1 MTVDVIIPVYNG
13 REHLRRAVN
22 SVLDCPH
29 ARVILVDDGSTDGT
43 AEQCDAL
50 AADAR
55 VTVIH
60 RENGGASAARNTGLD
75 AATADYVTF
84 LDADDMLLPG
94 ALTLLVSHLKAGLD
108 DVDAIQG
115 RVVRQDAVQCG
126 APAISAATADKA
138 LALALAD
145 PTRHLH
151 CHGWAFRRAVLTE
164 RFNENLTLG
173 EDGEWLMRTLRGIE
187 YAAYLDA
194 PVYRYTVRADSAVH
208 CGENVP
214 ARYLATLEAA
224 APVLDALNLPEEAA
238 LYRLTHLLLILTHG
252 VFRKRGLVRSWKEAG
267 RLCRQAPFAR
277 AFDEAQLTGL
287 SPRICTLRLLRAGCI
302 PLAWAA
308 IRIRQLCN
316 DRAAARTKKHG

>member
-13 REHLRRAVN
+13 REHLRRAVE
-22 SVLDCPH
+22 SALACPH

-50 AADAR
+50 AADER
-55 VTVIH
+55 VIVLH

-84 LDADDMLLPG
+84 LDADDVLLPG
-94 ALTLLVSHLKAGLD
+94 ALALLVEHLKAGLEG
-108 DVDAIQG
+108 VDAIQG

-126 APAISAATADKA
+126 KPAVRAATADKA
-138 LALALAD
+138 LSIALSD

-164 RFNENLTLG
+164 RFNESLTLG
-173 EDGEWLMRTLRGIE
+173 EDGEWLLRTLRQID

-208 CGENVP
+208 GGENVP
-214 ARYLATLEAA
+214 ARYLATLDAA
-224 APVLDALNLPEEAA
+224 APALAALNLPEEAA
-238 LYRLTHLLLILTHG
+238 LYRLTHLLLLLTHG
-252 VFRKRGLVRSWKEAG
+252 VFRQKGLVRSWKEAAAW
-267 RLCRQAPFAR
+267 CRREPFAQ
-277 AFDEAQLTGL
+277 AFGTAKLTGL
-287 SPRICTLRLLRAGCI
+287 SPRMCTLRLLRAGCI

-316 DRAAARTKKHG
+316 DHAAARTKKRG